1 MNIILLSGGSGTRL
15 WPLSNP
21 VRSKQFIKI
30 FKAPNGHYE
39 SMVQRVYRQI
49 KQIDPNAYITIAT
62 SENQMWAIRNQLGTD
77 VDVSVE
83 PCRKDTFPAIA
94 LAAAYLAD
102 VKKIEKDES
111 VVICPI
117 DLYVDDDYFEML
129 KTLSEQAGS
138 GKAKL
143 LLMGIEPDCPSE
155 KYGYIIPDRK
165 DIISGI
171 KLFREKPDMR
181 TAEAFIKIGALWNG
195 GIFACRLQ
203 YILDKAHEL
212 INFNNYEDLINKY
225 STLEKISFDY
235 AVVEKEA
242 DIQVVRY
249 SGQWKDVGTWNTLT
263 ETMEELVVG
272 KGKMDDQCSGT
283 QIINELDI
291 PVLAMGL
298 KNIVIAASADGILV
312 SEKERSSYMKPFV
325 EEMGQKGMFTEKS
338 WGTFQVMDIAGE
350 AMAIKIILKPGQRLN
365 YHSHQYR
372 DELWIVTG
380 GQGRAVID
388 DMEQRL
394 GIGDVVKMPA
404 GCKHAA
410 IADQSLQLIEIQMGT
425 NINQQDKEKFT

>member
-30 FKAPNGHYE
+30 FKDPNGHYE

-49 KQIDPNAYITIAT
+49 KQNDPDAHITIAT
-62 SENQMWAIRNQLGTD
+62 SKNQVSAIRNQLGTD

-102 VKKIEKDES
+102 IKNVRQDEC

-117 DLYVDDDYFEML
+117 DLYVDDDYFDML
-129 KTLSEQAGS
+129 KILSEQADN

-155 KYGYIIPDRK
+155 KYGYIIPNGK
-165 DIISGI
+165 DTISGI
-171 KLFREKPDMR
+171 KLFKEKPDIE
-181 TAEAFIKIGALWNG
+181 TAEDFIRNGALWNG
-195 GIFACRLQ
+195 GIFACRIQ

-212 INFNNYEDLINKY
+212 INFKDYQDLINKY
-225 STLEKISFDY
+225 FTLEKISFDY

-242 DIQVVRY
+242 DIQIVRY

-263 ETMEELVVG
+263 ETMEESVVG
-272 KGKMDDQCSGT
+272 KGKMDDQCSDI

-298 KNIVIAASADGILV
+298 KNIVIAASVDGVLV
-312 SEKERSSYMKPFV
+312 CDKERSSYMKPFV
-325 EEMGQKGMFTEKS
+325 EEMGQKVMFAEKS
-338 WGTFQVMDIAGE
+338 WGTFQVLDITEE
-350 AMAIKIILKPGQRLN
+350 AMTIKIKLKPGQRLN

-372 DELWIVTG
+372 DELWIVIG
-380 GQGRAVID
+380 GQGKAIID
-388 DMEQRL
+388 DIEQKL
-394 GIGDVVKMPA
+394 DIGDVVKIPA

-410 IADQSLQLIEIQMGT
+410 IAEQFLQLIEIQIGE
-425 NINQQDKEKFT
+425 NLNQQDKEKFT